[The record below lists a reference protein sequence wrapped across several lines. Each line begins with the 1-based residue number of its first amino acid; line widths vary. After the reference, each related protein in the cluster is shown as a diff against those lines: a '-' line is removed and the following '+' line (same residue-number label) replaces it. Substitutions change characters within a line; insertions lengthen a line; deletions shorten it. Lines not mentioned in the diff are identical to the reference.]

1 MAFMEMEGFDEL
13 IKSFGALQKSDVI
26 KKAVKAAEQPVLKAV
41 KSEAAKYK
49 DTGDLVSSI
58 QSTDVRRGK
67 DGWHLSVR
75 PTGRDA
81 KGVSNMAKA
90 IFLEYGTSK
99 IQAKRPFISK
109 ALRSVRSKVEEIMQK
124 TIESELEK
132 L

>member
-67 DGWHLSVR
+67 DG
-75 PTGRDA
+75 
-81 KGVSNMAKA
+81 
-90 IFLEYGTSK
+90 
-99 IQAKRPFISK
+99 
-109 ALRSVRSKVEEIMQK
+109 
-124 TIESELEK
+124 
-132 L
+132 